1 MPTLLADAG
10 SGSGDPDLGLLKAV
24 NGLAADAPGW
34 LDSLV
39 AWTAEYGI
47 LLGLAAIGLTAWL
60 SARRRPD
67 APVAV
72 AGVLWAPLA
81 VAIAELAN
89 LPISKLVDRP
99 RPFVT
104 HPELDVL
111 VPGKEDTLS
120 FVSDHSAMSMGI
132 AVALF
137 LVNRRLGLAAGALAL
152 LQGFC
157 RLFVGVHYPTDVL
170 GGYALATAVVLL
182 LAPIAMAVLVPLC
195 HALSRGALRPLVVA
209 RASAADSGRRRQ
221 SAPSGRR
228 SGRRAGRDRDRG
240 RDHEPDHE
248 SDLAA

>member
-10 SGSGDPDLGLLKAV
+10 TGSGDPDLGLLKAV

-60 SARRRPD
+60 TARRRPD

-89 LPISKLVDRP
+89 LPVSRLVDRP

-195 HALSRGALRPLVVA
+195 HALSRTALRPLVAA
-209 RASAADSGRRRQ
+209 RVPAAGAGGRR
-221 SAPSGRR
+221 SAGAGARR
-228 SGRRAGRDRDRG
+228 SGRRAGPGRGREPERDR
-240 RDHEPDHE
+240 E